1 MPRGDGVALREV
13 LESTKQIAASRSPE
27 RLRKEALYS
36 ASSMNYRLG
45 DKEEQ
50 IHFSL
55 VDESTPELSYLRRRP
70 SQGKGRQ

>member
-1 MPRGDGVALREV
+1 M
-13 LESTKQIAASRSPE
+13 
-27 RLRKEALYS
+27 RKEALYS
-36 ASSMNYRLG
+36 ANSMNYRLG

-55 VDESTPELSYLRRRP
+55 VDESTPELSYLRRKP